1 MIITRTP
8 LRITLCG
15 GGTDLPSYYKHQGGL
30 VATMAIDKY
39 IYITLK
45 PDDFENLCKLRYS
58 EIEIV
63 EDISRLK
70 NTRAREALKIHDL
83 NSVEINSCAD
93 LSSKSGLGS
102 SGAFLVGLLHAIRCY
117 KRENSTP
124 QTLAEEA
131 CKIEIDILNEPVGKQ
146 DQYIAAF
153 GGVQLLKID
162 TSGYTRVKPLNIKT
176 EHLLA
181 NMRVY
186 ALDIYRNASDV
197 LSDQNKMADSTKN
210 TMDDIMT
217 LGMEQINMLMN
228 GDVTAYGESLDEY
241 WELKKQLSSKI
252 SLKFV
257 DELYT
262 SVKQQYGVLG
272 GKIIGAGGGGF
283 LLLYAEKH
291 HVDLDAYMS
300 RQGFKRLEYR
310 VDSLGSTL
318 LGNHL

>member
-30 VATMAIDKY
+30 VATMAINKY

-63 EDISRLK
+63 EDITKLK
-70 NTRAREALKIHDL
+70 NTRAKEALKIHNL
-83 NSVEINSCAD
+83 RSIEINSCAD

-102 SGAFLVGLLHAIRCY
+102 SGSFLVGLLHAIRCY
-117 KRENSTP
+117 KKEDSTP
-124 QTLAEEA
+124 KALAEEA
-131 CKIEIDILNEPVGKQ
+131 CKIEIEILNEPVGKQ

-153 GGVQLLKID
+153 GGMQLLKID
-162 TSGYTRVKPLNIKT
+162 TSGYVRVKPLTIHAEQLIT
-176 EHLLA
+176 
-181 NMRVY
+181 NMRAY
-186 ALDIYRNASDV
+186 ALDIYRNASDI
-197 LSDQNKMADSTKN
+197 LSDQNKMGTDTKN
-210 TMDDIMT
+210 TMDDIMS
-217 LGMEQINMLMN
+217 LGMDQINMLMN
-228 GDVTAYGESLDEY
+228 GNIRAYGESLDEY
-241 WELKKQLSSKI
+241 WALKKQLSPKI
-252 SLKFV
+252 SLNFV
-257 DELYT
+257 DELYS
-262 SVKQQYGVLG
+262 SVKQQFDVLG

-283 LLLYAEKH
+283 LLLYAEKNH
-291 HVDLDAYMS
+291 ADLDAYMLKL
-300 RQGFKRLEYR
+300 GLKRLKYC

>member
-30 VATMAIDKY
+30 VATMAINKY

-63 EDISRLK
+63 GDITRLK
-70 NTRAREALKIHDL
+70 NTRAREALKI
-83 NSVEINSCAD
+83 NNVKSVEINSCAD

-102 SGAFLVGLLHAIRCY
+102 SGSFLVGLLNAIKCY
-117 KRENSTP
+117 KREDNTP
-124 QTLAEEA
+124 KTLAEEA
-131 CKIEIDILNEPVGKQ
+131 CKIEIEILHEPVGKQ

-162 TSGYTRVKPLNIKT
+162 TSGYVRVKPLNIQV
-176 EHLLA
+176 EHLIT

-186 ALDIYRNASDV
+186 ALDIYRNASDI
-197 LSDQNKMADSTKN
+197 LSDQNKMEANTKN
-210 TMDDIMT
+210 TMDDIMS
-217 LGMEQINMLMN
+217 LGMDQIMMLKN
-228 GDVTAYGESLDEY
+228 GDIRGYGESLDEY
-241 WELKKQLSSKI
+241 WSLKKQLSSKI
-252 SLKFV
+252 SLNLV
-257 DELYT
+257 DELYS
-262 SVKQQYGVLG
+262 SVKQQFNVLG

-283 LLLYAEKH
+283 IMLYAEKNH
-291 HVDLDAYMS
+291 EDLDTYMS
-300 RQGFKRLEYR
+300 QLGLKRLTYSI
-310 VDSLGSTL
+310 DSLGSTL